1 MLLRCWHAVE
11 WIESA
16 LAMVAVFAV
25 GIGPP
30 LLAFF
35 GLIFAVLLGRP
46 EASLGCLLVMA
57 ITGPAAVWVKER
69 AEAALPLG
77 PGFTLRVVAAVT
89 TLAHPVRFVWSL
101 LWTSQFLLCV
111 GLGVAFHRALL
122 DAPAKNF
129 HEPLLLTLL
138 VLYQVGMTLAA
149 NLYLLL
155 AAAAVCNA
163 AQFVAW
169 ISRQRF
175 FIDLAVTAVM
185 LLAAH
190 Q

>member
-1 MLLRCWHAVE
+1 MLLRCWHAFE
-11 WIESA
+11 WLESA

-30 LLAFF
+30 LLAFL
-35 GLIFAVLLGRP
+35 GLIFAVLLGEP
-46 EASLGCLLVMA
+46 VASLICLLVMA
-57 ITGPAAVWVKER
+57 VAGPAALWVKEQ
-69 AEAALPLG
+69 AELALPLG

-89 TLAHPVRFVWSL
+89 ALAHPVRIVWSL
-101 LWTSQFLLCV
+101 VWTAQFLLCM

-122 DAPAKNF
+122 EAPGRLGFTPA
-129 HEPLLLTLL
+129 LLTLL
-138 VLYQVGMTLAA
+138 VLYQVGMTLSA

-155 AAAAVCNA
+155 AAAAVWNA

-175 FIDLAVTAVM
+175 FIDLAVTAVI
-185 LLAAH
+185 LLVAH
-190 Q
+190 G